1 MIGCQER
8 NCKRKLKVAQNYV
21 MMVAD
26 VYEDKETVMRSA
38 VGVKDGLK
46 VGVGLHQ

>member
-1 MIGCQER
+1 M
-8 NCKRKLKVAQNYV
+8 AQNYV

-38 VGVKDGLK
+38 VGVKDGLR